1 MRWLRSW
8 SPYLL
13 VVSGMCLLATPTQS
27 QLTLEIKDLHDIIK
41 EDFVQSA
48 EKMPAQH
55 FDFQPTP
62 EVRTFGQ
69 IVGHVATTL
78 YDYCSAAG
86 AVDNPHSTLV
96 EETVF
101 GKADLVDA
109 LKAAY
114 DYCEETLASLND
126 VNGLDKV
133 SVWREG
139 TRLSFLIRVIAH
151 TTLHYGNMV
160 TYMRLKGVV
169 PASTVRRGW

>member
-1 MRWLRSW
+1 MRWSRSW

-13 VVSGMCLLATPTQS
+13 VVSGMCLLTTPTQS
-27 QLTLEIKDLHDIIK
+27 QLTLEIRELHDTMR
-41 EDFVQSA
+41 EDLVHSA
-48 EKMPAQH
+48 EGMPAEY

-86 AVDNPHSTLV
+86 AEVDPHTTLV

-114 DYCEETLASLND
+114 DYCEEAFASLND

-133 SVWREG
+133 KVWREG
-139 TRLSFLIRVIAH
+139 TRLSFLVGEIGH
-151 TTLHYGNMV
+151 TSLHYGNMV
-160 TYMRLKGVV
+160 TYMRLKETV